1 MKAQRIITRNG
12 TILKACD
19 EKCVC
24 GEPDETIQNGS
35 PNFAI
40 CHACLRV
47 YRYMEKWLPDGT
59 KVQCWAVF
67 YDPYLRDSKAG
78 QFMIAHGVNL
88 PEDRFPS
95 QIKAEAKRTGKD

>member
-12 TILKACD
+12 AILKAFT
-19 EKCVC
+19 ERCVC
-24 GEPDETIQNGS
+24 GNAEEDIQKGS

-40 CHACLRV
+40 CHSCLRV

-67 YDPYLRDSKAG
+67 YDPYLRDSIAG
-78 QFMIAHGVNL
+78 QVMIAKGVNL
-88 PEDRFPS
+88 PENRFPS
-95 QIKAEAKRTGKD
+95 QIKAEKQRTGKG